1 MIDILSTGGLS
12 TVQDLGRI
20 GQRRFGVSVSGAL
33 DKLAAEAGN
42 AMLGNPAGSA
52 IIEIVVFP
60 FRVRFTADTCIA
72 LTGTDARASLDGKPV
87 WPWWTLPVAAGQVLS
102 MQGPLGG
109 GVACLCVHGGFAV
122 EAVLGSF
129 STDLQAGFGGH
140 QGRPLR
146 RGDQVPHAA
155 FHRQGPASVACSRF
169 GAVPA
174 EFALPAAAHA
184 PDATVVRVL
193 PAAQWDCFSGATRRT
208 FFETAWKVLPASN
221 RIGLRLQGPT
231 LAPVKK
237 IELLSHGIVPG
248 VVQVPPSG
256 QPIVMQCDA
265 QTSGGYPKLA
275 TVIEADQWRIAQTPL
290 GGNVRFVEA
299 SQAQAL
305 DALREQ
311 RAYLQKLRLASQLL
325 GGRTSDRNNI

>member
-1 MIDILSTGGLS
+1 M
-12 TVQDLGRI
+12 QDLGRI

-60 FRVRFTADTCIA
+60 FRVRFTTDTCIA
-72 LTGTDARASLDGKPV
+72 LTGTDSRASLDGKPV

-129 STDLQAGFGGH
+129 STDLKAGFGGH
-140 QGRPLR
+140 EGRPLR
-146 RGDQVPHAA
+146 KGDRVPHAA
-155 FHRQGPASVACSRF
+155 FHRQASASAVASRF

-174 EFALPAAAHA
+174 EFALPAAAA
-184 PDATVVRVL
+184 APSPSPLPDATVVRVL
-193 PAAQWDCFSGATRRT
+193 PAAQWDGFSAATRQT
-208 FFETAWKVLPASN
+208 FFATAWKVLPASN

-231 LAPVKK
+231 LAPEKK
-237 IELLSHGIVPG
+237 TELLSHGIVPG

-290 GGNVRFVEA
+290 GGSLRFVET
-299 SQAQAL
+299 SQEQAL

-325 GGRTSDRNNI
+325 GGRTLDRNNT